1 MSTRMVKVGPE
12 RSTVILGIIVAA
24 LVVALAFVLLRGG
37 DDDSSAGSEALEAA
51 TTAAVDLTTYDH
63 THLDRDFAWVKD
75 GATSSFAKEYAATNE
90 PLRDII
96 TKLKADAVGTVVEAS
111 ATVEDFEHV
120 TVLLFVDQT
129 ITNGTD
135 AKTRTERNRVV
146 MSMVK
151 RGGAWLVD
159 DVELR

>member
-1 MSTRMVKVGPE
+1 MSGGRE
-12 RSTVILGIIVAA
+12 RSTVTLGVIVAVLA
-24 LVVALAFVLLRGG
+24 VALAFVLLRGG
-37 DDDSSAGSEALEAA
+37 DDDSSVRDEALEAA

-63 THLDRDFAWVKD
+63 TRLDRDFAWVD
-75 GATSSFAKEYAATNE
+75 EGATSSFAKEYEATNE

-111 ATVEDFEHV
+111 ATVEDSEHV

-135 AKTRTERNRVV
+135 SKTRTERNRVV

>member
-1 MSTRMVKVGPE
+1 MRQVKVGPE

-24 LVVALAFVLLRGG
+24 LVAVLAFVLLRGG
-37 DDDSSAGSEALEAA
+37 EDDSSVRSEALEAA

-75 GATSSFAKEYAATNE
+75 GATPSFAKEYAATNE

-96 TKLKADAVGTVVEAS
+96 TKLKADAVGTVVEDS
-111 ATVEDFEHV
+111 EHV

-135 AKTRTERNRVV
+135 SKTRTERNRVV

>member
-1 MSTRMVKVGPE
+1 MRQVRTGPR
-12 RSTVILGIIVAA
+12 RSTVILSTISVA
-24 LVVALAFVLLRGG
+24 LVAALAFVLLRS
-37 DDDSSAGSEALEAA
+37 DADDSTARQEALEAA
-51 TTAAVDLTTYDH
+51 TTAAIDLTTYRH
-63 THLDRDFAWVKD
+63 TQLERDFAWVD
-75 GATSSFAKEYAATNE
+75 DAATDAFAKEYAIANE

-96 TKLKADAVGTVVEAS
+96 TRLEADAVGTVVEAS
-111 ATVEDFEHV
+111 ATVESPDRV

-135 AKTRTERNRVV
+135 DKTRVERNRVV
-146 MSMVK
+146 MSMVE